1 MGRRPA
7 SGALGKP
14 TPHYKSPPAVLTHQP
29 AGCKN
34 GAGSNLASMKL
45 GWSSTPA
52 MFWLQ
57 KGKLEENLELA
68 GKLSTKLLTGE
79 ETGGETPAV
88 CVTLILSFSS
98 FYLSTLFYPRL
109 IELLTHMV
117 ICRSDL
123 FSVYGL
129 HCNPIL
135 TGLVH
140 TISFSIFN
148 FPLQWKCASIRK
160 N

>member
-1 MGRRPA
+1 M
-7 SGALGKP
+7 
-14 TPHYKSPPAVLTHQP
+14 
-29 AGCKN
+29 
-34 GAGSNLASMKL
+34 ASMKL

-57 KGKLEENLELA
+57 KGKLEDNLELA

-109 IELLTHMV
+109 TELLTLLPFRPV
-117 ICRSDL
+117 
-123 FSVYGL
+123 
-129 HCNPIL
+129 
-135 TGLVH
+135 
-140 TISFSIFN
+140 
-148 FPLQWKCASIRK
+148 
-160 N
+160 